1 MVLIICTMVQRFEFW
16 YRKRTGWH
24 AARGHSPNCFQ
35 LTPPAAL
42 PPPAQTLGAN
52 ISMWR
57 GDHCHR
63 LALSPKAAV
72 RVGTVSES
80 CHRMTLSPRAA
91 VRVEDHLMPLSN
103 TLATHKQHI
112 RSTR

>member
-1 MVLIICTMVQRFEFW
+1 MLSWYKGVIGTNFVPQISTMVLIICTMVQRFEFW

-24 AARGHSPNCFQ
+24 AARGQSPNCFQ

-42 PPPAQTLGAN
+42 PPAGAN
-52 ISMWR
+52 VSMWR
-57 GDHCHR
+57 GDNCHR
-63 LALSPKAAV
+63 LA
-72 RVGTVSES
+72 
-80 CHRMTLSPRAA
+80 LSPRAA